1 VGRWPR
7 VNSSISRVLLL
18 GLATGTVER
27 VPHIAVPEG
36 VHGMRSLLAFRPEVA
51 GPIGTL
57 ADVLLHAASTLTR
70 GERELIA
77 SYVSTLND
85 CTFCAASHSA
95 IAACHFDGNEPLVAA
110 VNRDPESAPVSSKL
124 KALLAIAARV
134 QHGGR
139 SVQDSDIARA
149 RREGATDV
157 EIHDTVLI
165 AAAFCM
171 FNRYV
176 DGLAAWTPTDPA
188 SYRERARLVAEHG
201 YAASLPS
208 R

>member
-1 VGRWPR
+1 
-7 VNSSISRVLLL
+7 
-18 GLATGTVER
+18 

-36 VHGMRSLLAFRPEVA
+36 VPGIRSLLAFRPEVA
-51 GPIGTL
+51 GPIGALT
-57 ADVLLHAASTLTR
+57 DVLLHAANTLTR

-85 CTFCAASHSA
+85 CTFCATSHSA
-95 IAACHFDGNEPLVAA
+95 IAGCHFDGNESLVATA
-110 VNRDPESAPVSSKL
+110 IRDPEGSPISSKL
-124 KALLAIAARV
+124 KALLAIAACV
-134 QHGGR
+134 QRGGR

-176 DGLAAWTPTDPA
+176 DGLAAGIPA
-188 SYRERARLVAEHG
+188 APDGYRERARLVAEHG

-208 R
+208 K